1 MKARSGYLL
10 IVLVFV
16 IAAATTM
23 PAQGDPLAT
32 VANEVK
38 EGKVRLTDLV
48 ARYDEMARKD
58 PSNPAPLVMSAA
70 VYARKESEALFNK
83 ALEISPNYLPAQVG
97 LARYYYMPNPPR
109 ILEEYQKA
117 IALAPNDMALRREAI
132 SQSASY
138 LSMYRER
145 ISDLRKI
152 AGDDIESQLELVRGM
167 IVSGLLEL
175 AAQELQRM
183 EAGSSKDAGFLYAQA
198 RLMLATG
205 DKNKDKALQKQALDK
220 MLEAWRQEPNRIAFY
235 VTPYVRQTLPD
246 LLSTAG
252 RQAEAQAVREKGL
265 ELFPD
270 RYSLY
275 EKVWAGWFAE
285 LKPNYSAERKKVH
298 DAAQE
303 LLKRTPITG
312 ELLKTAGLGFQMAN
326 DPASSEK
333 LNQQILSEFP
343 YSDAARELRYAEIDN
358 CKDLQKKAKLL
369 MDFIRDFIS
378 SPYRPYADYLTTLDE
393 ANAPAAELLKA
404 AQMCRDFNKS
414 MGYPRGNDVMLIA
427 PIFVRRNIY
436 GDVLEDWL
444 NEIQKDPEGTLKKE
458 KLNAYEALILGFRA
472 KTLLN
477 KGKVAEAGEMLR
489 AVLRK
494 AQNLGS
500 SGSQLYCYMA
510 DILMAQGKKDE
521 ALGLYAQAF
530 ADSNESLAE
539 AGEKY
544 HKLYLEVKGNEKG
557 MDEFL
562 AASRKAPIDPR
573 GNIRE
578 IVNKPA
584 PDFDLMDTN
593 GGRVKLSLLR
603 GKVVIV
609 NFWATWC
616 GPCNKELPY
625 VEKFFEEM
633 KDNPNVAIVA
643 ISTDENRA
651 LVAPFAKAKNY
662 TFPVVFDDGA
672 KAKFGVGGIPATFI
686 IDPSGNIR
694 MHMVGFFDNEPL
706 IPFLKKVVEQYR
718 VR

>member
-1 MKARSGYLL
+1 MKVRAGYLL
-10 IVLVFV
+10 IVLLFV
-16 IAAATTM
+16 IAAATPM
-23 PAQGDPLAT
+23 PAQADPLAT

-58 PSNPAPLVMSAA
+58 PRNPAPLVMSAA
-70 VYARKESEALFNK
+70 IYARKESEALFKK
-83 ALEISPNYLPAQVG
+83 ALEISPNYLPAQIG

-109 ILEEYQKA
+109 ILGEYQKA
-117 IALAPNDMALRREAI
+117 VALAPNDRALRREAV

-145 ISDLRKI
+145 ISDLRKM
-152 AGDDIESQLELVRGM
+152 AGDDIESRLELVRGA

-175 AAQELQRM
+175 AAQELHLM
-183 EAGSSKDAGFLYAQA
+183 EAVSSKGTEILYEKG
-198 RLMLATG
+198 RLTLATG
-205 DKNKDKALQKQALDK
+205 NKNKDRALQKQGVDM
-220 MLEAWRQEPNRIAFY
+220 MLEAWHQEPNRVAFY

-246 LLSTAG
+246 LLSAAG

-285 LKPNYSAERKKVH
+285 LKPDYSAERKKVH
-298 DAAQE
+298 AAAQE
-303 LLKRTPITG
+303 LLKRTPVTA
-312 ELLKTAGLGFQMAN
+312 ELLKTAALGFQMAN
-326 DPASSEK
+326 DPASCEK

-343 YSDAARELRYAEIDN
+343 YSDAARELRCAEIDN
-358 CKDLQKKAKLL
+358 CKDLPKKAKLL
-369 MDFIRDFIS
+369 MDFIRDFVS
-378 SPYRPYADYLTTLDE
+378 SPYRSYEDYLTTLNE
-393 ANAPAAELLKA
+393 ANAPAPDLLKA
-404 AQMCRDFNKS
+404 AQMYRDYYKS
-414 MGYPRGNDVMLIA
+414 MGYLRGDDVMLIA
-427 PIFVRRNIY
+427 PIFIRRNIY
-436 GDVLEDWL
+436 ADVLEGWL
-444 NEIQKDPEGTLKKE
+444 NELQKNPEVALGKE
-458 KLNAYEALILGFRA
+458 KKNPYDALILGFRA
-472 KTLLN
+472 KLLLN
-477 KGKVAEAGEMLR
+477 KGKAQEAGEMLR
-489 AVLRK
+489 TVLSK
-494 AQNLGS
+494 VQNPGS
-500 SGSQLYCYMA
+500 IGSQLYCYMA

-530 ADSNESLAE
+530 ADSNESFAE

-544 HKLYLEVKGNEKG
+544 RKLYLELKGSEKG

-562 AASRKAPIDPR
+562 AASRKAPVDPR

-593 GGRVKLSLLR
+593 GGRVKLSSLR

-625 VEKFFEEM
+625 VEKFYEEM

-643 ISTDENRA
+643 ISTDENPA
-651 LVAPFAKAKNY
+651 LVAPFAKARNY

-686 IDPSGNIR
+686 IDPSGKIR
-694 MHMVGFFDNEPL
+694 VHMVGFFDNEPL